1 MMKRVSITVFITVFL
16 TACAAGT
23 DFQRLEVNQLVYG
36 TDTPETIKQKLG
48 KPSREGTITKNE
60 KQFSTMSYA
69 YASGRGSAAYK
80 GVTAARGQGF
90 YFFQNKLV
98 GHDFVSSWKVDSTDF
113 DESKIGEIKEGNTTI
128 QEVIELL
135 GSPDGEYIFPLATNE
150 TEKAKVYLYS
160 QVKGSVFSMKF
171 YRKLLIVTHDENG
184 IVTEVEYESSG
195 EK

>member
-1 MMKRVSITVFITVFL
+1 MMKRVSVTVFIAVFL

-23 DFQRLEVNQLVYG
+23 NFQKLEVNQLVYG
-36 TDTPETIKQKLG
+36 SDTPETIKQKLG
-48 KPSREGTITKNE
+48 EPYSEGTITKNE
-60 KQFSTMSYA
+60 KQFKTMSYA

-80 GVTAARGQGF
+80 GVTAGRGQGF

-98 GHDFVSSWKVDSTDF
+98 GHDFTSSWEIDSTDF
-113 DESKIGEIKEGNTTI
+113 DESKISEIKEGSTTI

-150 TEKAKVYLYS
+150 TEKAKVYSYS

>member
-1 MMKRVSITVFITVFL
+1 MMKRVSITVFIAVFL

-23 DFQRLEVNQLVYG
+23 DFQRLEVNQLVHG

-48 KPSREGTITKNE
+48 KPSSEGTITKNE
-60 KQFSTMSYA
+60 KQFQTISYA

-98 GHDFVSSWKVDSTDF
+98 GHDFSSSWKVDSTDF
-113 DESKIGEIKEGNTTI
+113 DESKISEIKEGSTTI

-135 GSPDGEYIFPLATNE
+135 GNPDGEYIYPLARNE
-150 TEKAKVYLYS
+150 TEKAKVYSYN

-171 YRKLLIVTHDENG
+171 YQKVLVVTHDENG
-184 IVTEVEYESSG
+184 IVTEVEYVSSG

>member
-1 MMKRVSITVFITVFL
+1 MMKRVSITVFIAAFL

-23 DFQRLEVNQLVYG
+23 DFKRIEINQLTYG
-36 TDTPETIKQKLG
+36 SDTPETIKQKLG
-48 KPSREGTITKNE
+48 KPYSEGTITKNE
-60 KQFSTMSYA
+60 KQFQTMDYA

-80 GVTAARGQGF
+80 GVTAGRGQHF

-98 GHDFVSSWKVDSTDF
+98 GHSFSSSWKVDSTDF
-113 DESKIGEIKEGNTTI
+113 DESKIGQIKEGDTTI
-128 QEVIELL
+128 QEVIQLL
-135 GSPDGEYIFPLATNE
+135 GSPIGEYIFPLVKNE

-160 QVKGSVFSMKF
+160 QVKGSAFNMKF
-171 YRKLLIVTHDENG
+171 YRKVLIVTHDENG

>member
-1 MMKRVSITVFITVFL
+1 MIKKFSLLIGVTVLLVG
-16 TACAAGT
+16 CAAGT

-60 KQFSTMSYA
+60 KQFQTMSYA

-98 GHDFVSSWKVDSTDF
+98 GHDFSSSWKVDSTDF
-113 DESKIGEIKEGNTTI
+113 DESKISGIKEGNTTI
-128 QEVIELL
+128 HEVIELL
-135 GSPDGEYIFPLATNE
+135 GNPDGEYIYPLATNE

-160 QVKGSVFSMKF
+160 QVKGSVFNMKL
-171 YRKLLIVTHDENG
+171 YRKVLILTHDENG